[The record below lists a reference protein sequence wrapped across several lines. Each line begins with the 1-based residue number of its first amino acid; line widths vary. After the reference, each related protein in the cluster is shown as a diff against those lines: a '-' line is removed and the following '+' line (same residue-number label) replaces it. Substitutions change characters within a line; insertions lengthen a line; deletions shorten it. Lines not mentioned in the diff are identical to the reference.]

1 MHTGHYISGAGHVT
15 LIGWLLFGGIFT
27 SEPPPF
33 EATEVS
39 VISGAEFEALLA
51 AQRAPDQ
58 TTEVAQPEAPEVT
71 QEDPAAVPTP
81 DESVATPAPEQA
93 QTPPA
98 DAAPTEVAPTPQAQV
113 SDEVP
118 ELDQPVGDTAVL
130 TPEVAPEAVPRPVER
145 VAPQPVA
152 QPDPE
157 AAPDE
162 VQQDAVTQSETGET
176 PQDTQ
181 EATAPEEATSEIV
194 TEATAAPR
202 ASSRPPGRR
211 PAAPVRQAAE
221 TPTETPAETP
231 AETPVDDNA
240 AAIAAA
246 VAEAQSVAEEP
257 AAAAPSGPPL
267 SAGEK
272 ESLRVAVSN
281 CWNVDVGGRSADTVV
296 TVAVALDRAG
306 KVVGNVELIA
316 STGGDDA
323 SVRSAFQA
331 ARRAILRCQRDGF
344 PLPAEKYDHWKTVEM
359 TFNPENMRVK

>member
-15 LIGWLLFGGIFT
+15 LIGWLLLGGIFT

-51 AQRAPDQ
+51 AQQAPDQ
-58 TTEVAQPEAPEVT
+58 VTDVAQPEAPQVT
-71 QEDPAAVPTP
+71 EDAPALPTP
-81 DESVATPAPEQA
+81 DATVVQPAPEQA
-93 QTPPA
+93 QTPPP
-98 DAAPTEVAPTPQAQV
+98 DPAPAPVDPTPPAEVAEEVQEPQ
-113 SDEVP
+113 
-118 ELDQPVGDTAVL
+118 QPIGDVAVEA
-130 TPEVAPEAVPRPVER
+130 PEVAPVAVPRPVER

-152 QPDPE
+152 QPEPE

-162 VQQDAVTQSETGET
+162 VQQDAVTESETGET
-176 PQDTQ
+176 PQETQ
-181 EATAPEEATSEIV
+181 EATAPEEATTEIV

-211 PAAPVRQAAE
+211 PAAPVQQAAK
-221 TPTETPAETP
+221 TLVDTPAQ
-231 AETPVDDNA
+231 DDNA

-246 VAEAQSVAEEP
+246 VAEAQSAADTP

-272 ESLRVAVSN
+272 ESLRVAVSS

-296 TVAVALDRAG
+296 TVAVSLDREG
-306 KVVGNVELIA
+306 KVVGGVELVG
-316 STGGDDA
+316 SSGGDDA
-323 SVRSAFQA
+323 AVASAFQA
-331 ARRAILRCQRDGF
+331 ARRAILRCQRGGF